1 MRYPSSIQLATVDKA
16 ITREGFCEPYH
27 KVTFDLISEGI
38 PTSQISVWVHP
49 AYPETQ
55 LIRVARTFAWSRLS
69 ALMEAM
75 ESDIFSEEEIEEL
88 WDNVKPSEFM
98 PK

>member
-1 MRYPSSIQLATVDKA
+1 M
-16 ITREGFCEPYH
+16 
-27 KVTFDLISEGI
+27 
-38 PTSQISVWVHP
+38 WVHP

-88 WDNVKPSEFM
+88 WENVKPSEFM